1 MNLNGNKEILYSGTI
16 GSPYIHD
23 AFSPPINL
31 AYSNASVL
39 QEIVLSK
46 NNVNKNNKKSVFKI
60 LK

>member
-1 MNLNGNKEILYSGTI
+1 MNINGNKEILYSGTI

-23 AFSPPINL
+23 AFSLPINL

-46 NNVNKNNKKSVFKI
+46 NNVNKNNDNN
-60 LK
+60 